1 MRIKISDIKVM
12 PLFVNLYG
20 TIFTPGIMRTT
31 IVKSQ
36 WALINVLSWL
46 GYFCWLSGLLRKER
60 FLFLGIINMVF

>member
-1 MRIKISDIKVM
+1 MRIKISDIKSNATFLLICM
-12 PLFVNLYG
+12 GLF
-20 TIFTPGIMRTT
+20 FTPGIMRTT

-46 GYFCWLSGLLRKER
+46 GYFWLSGLLRKER